1 MTPPSNK
8 FLADPNDPL
17 YTSTKIA
24 PFDQITCISQ
34 ATINTKLKW
43 DWKTTPELAAFKVS
57 LGDDPA
63 DPDYSVDA
71 IMTAP
76 TVSLIGLNG
85 GTQLYFSL
93 NFKSGT
99 FVYYTGH
106 RNPVKH
112 TPDMTGWRV
121 TFIVSLDHEQLD
133 NPDDV
138 PEEIRK
144 RIELPGSYS
153 IAHLVANFTT
163 AQLSQFVLS
172 ESNLGDLD
180 EEGKGSLSICIT
192 KYLSYVASHK
202 GNILGYAVTADSTA
216 DYPAPTFP
224 PTAVKFQIIPFRDEN
239 EKPVASHP
247 SNSIAF
253 LEVTDRK
260 LPSDVLQWSAN
271 WLPPTFDG
279 TMTIA
284 RANVFDGF
292 FNPRLSMFSW
302 MVLDELNELVNW
314 ISSTG
319 NPPTPRT
326 WYLSSDNPISNDE
339 ARRKFEQQYPWTP
352 VSSDSTVQYVHTI
365 PQMRNSAREHFPPIT
380 DDYSWTTNI
389 TNKIIC
395 GAPGSNTLTVQVSGT
410 VKLVQTSTRNGRT
423 PSFDTFITYI
433 NLTPQ
438 YTLSL
443 IPGTKGKL
451 DVEPG
456 VSANSVNVVAADG
469 GIAGWFHKNGEAYNK
484 QLSDSYTQKL
494 QKSLDLSQT
503 LKDIKAAFSLQNSF
517 VFAGNKTF
525 IYKTANFNAE
535 GDLISGLFYND

>member
-76 TVSLIGLNG
+76 T
-85 GTQLYFSL
+85 LYFSL

-260 LPSDVLQWSAN
+260 LPNDVLQWSAN

-365 PQMRNSAREHFPPIT
+365 PQMRNSASEHFPPIT